1 MLGAGPHKKLPVAPT
16 DPTAASTGATTF
28 GSAGRSITGRGGGG
42 GGGSTGAGGG
52 GSGAG
57 AGSVATG
64 GGVGGGR
71 LSGGGLAGRS
81 GGRARDGGGAG
92 WGSGTGLSSGEN
104 ATARTSAMA
113 SSASSHE
120 AERTRRD
127 QRLPDG
133 SIIVSVASTA
143 PGDAVRISARAT
155 TAPSALDA
163 IRTRSERWATRR
175 ANSWVLPHPSD
186 ETSSMKTGGPDT
198 RDWASAVAPTGNHR
212 RKTSNNPHFD
222 DCLIAPPYRSKKT
235 TLSVLRHT
243 RSCQPISTIAQH
255 DEARAPP
262 KTSLSAARA
271 AKRSP
276 RSVAAARVSP
286 VRSDG

>member
-16 DPTAASTGATTF
+16 DPTADSTGATTF
-28 GSAGRSITGRGGGG
+28 GSAGRSTTGRG

-57 AGSVATG
+57 AGSVAAG

-81 GGRARDGGGAG
+81 GGRTRDGGGAG
-92 WGSGTGLSSGEN
+92 SGTGSGTGLSSGEK

-120 AERTRRD
+120 AERTSRD

-175 ANSWVLPHPSD
+175 ANSWLLPHPSG
-186 ETSSMKTGGPDT
+186 ETSSMKTGGPDA
-198 RDWASAVAPTGNHR
+198 RAWASAVAPTGNHR

-243 RSCQPISTIAQH
+243 RSCQPISTIRQH

-262 KTSLSAARA
+262 ITSLSVARA
-271 AKRSP
+271 ARCSP
-276 RSVAAARVSP
+276 RSLAAARVSP